1 MATKP
6 VSVINIFDPLKSKL
20 CELYENES
28 IFDKFDLC
36 SSPDSN
42 IIITGNY
49 NNSFH
54 LFDRTTDQNI

>member
-6 VSVINIFDPLKSKL
+6 VTVINIFDPLKSKL

-36 SSPDSN
+36 SSSDSN
-42 IIITGNY
+42 LIITGNY
-49 NNSFH
+49 NSTFH
-54 LFDRTTDQNI
+54 MYDRTTD